1 MLFPPLMDSPWMS
14 LLLMVGSMRYGVV
27 FVCITNLIFMCL
39 GYLVNMIT
47 TICHCHFVI
56 LISVYDNCSLLVL
69 KFLLVEISCLPSMFL
84 CFAE

>member
-47 TICHCHFVI
+47 TICH
-56 LISVYDNCSLLVL
+56 
-69 KFLLVEISCLPSMFL
+69 
-84 CFAE
+84 